1 MPKTS
6 TKGIENIAGLDLAYA
21 VRCLIAA
28 GKTSAAEVS
37 RLAAER
43 GERIKA
49 LQAELAQLKGG
60 RAPAATT
67 PAKPPKTAK
76 TRKLAARPARSPKRT
91 AAKATAKAAT
101 GKALL
106 VTTRKDGRTFT
117 VTQKV
122 VDARRVQGQY
132 LGYLAQLPAKEKDR
146 FKTIAREKGVP
157 VAIVEIKKRLGKA

>member
-1 MPKTS
+1 MPKTT
-6 TKGIENIAGLDLAYA
+6 TKGIESIAGLDLAYA

-60 RAPAATT
+60 KAPAAAPIKAPRATK
-67 PAKPPKTAK
+67 A
-76 TRKLAARPARSPKRT
+76 RQLAARPARSSKRT
-91 AAKATAKAAT
+91 AAKATKTAPA
-101 GKALL
+101 GKALR
-106 VTTRKDGRTFT
+106 TTKRKDGRPFT

-132 LGYLAQLPAKEKDR
+132 LGYLRQVPKGPKRTAFQAVAKD
-146 FKTIAREKGVP
+146 KGVP
-157 VAIVEIKKRLGKA
+157 AAVEALKKHLGKA